1 MGIER
6 LPFLET
12 LKESYS
18 AYYNINPNDG
28 MTELPL
34 VFRADFYSRAENYF
48 LTKSAVVWANE
59 TNEYVYLFSAPSF
72 DVDTVEKCMDFAI
85 ADAQPRVKPHKEHNY
100 TNFITVF
107 VADSFETDTIK
118 AIKKRK
124 YNKSYN
130 HSLWGFSMLKS
141 AAVALDRKKIYTN
154 PAGHDLAKFYRKL
167 FAAQEK
173 KA

>member
-1 MGIER
+1 MAVER
-6 LPFLET
+6 VQFLEK
-12 LKESYS
+12 LKDSYS
-18 AYYNINPNDG
+18 AYYNVNPNDG

-34 VFRADFYSRAENYF
+34 IFRADFYSRAEKFF

-72 DVDTVEKCMDFAI
+72 DAATVEKCMDFAI
-85 ADAQPRVKPHKEHNY
+85 EDAQPRVKPHKEHNY

-107 VADSFETDTIK
+107 VTDSFDSDTLK

-141 AAVALDRKKIYTN
+141 AAVELDGQKIYTN
-154 PAGHDLAKFYRKL
+154 AAGHDLAKFYRKL